1 LAYQIKG
8 GQKYHGAGR
17 LGFMKILD
25 ALKYYASAGSYMMK
39 LNLQGQMEYPSFL
52 IGWFLSNMLQFGVGF
67 GTLRVITIQFQ
78 NINGWEFNQIAFLY
92 GLGIISHA
100 LSVIIFIQ
108 TWYIDGLVIHGEFDR
123 MLLRPMNI
131 YFQFCF
137 HYINLI
143 GLTDML
149 PGIIIFIY
157 GAVTVGFTASILN
170 ISSVILVIIGATM
183 IRGGIYTLVGSVGFW
198 TKGTRSLT
206 TATEN
211 IFVKSIM
218 YPMTIY
224 NRTIQAIFTFLLPVG
239 FISFYPASG
248 FLGKDAGF
256 EFPGYV
262 PLWTLGTGILVMVI
276 AWRVFNM
283 GLKRYDSAGN

>member
-1 LAYQIKG
+1 
-8 GQKYHGAGR
+8 
-17 LGFMKILD
+17 
-25 ALKYYASAGSYMMK
+25 MK

-52 IGWFLSNMLQFGVGF
+52 IGWFLSNMLQFGVGL
-67 GTLRVITIQFQ
+67 GTLKVITIQFQ
-78 NINGWEFNQIAFLY
+78 NINGWEFNQIAFMY

-100 LSVIIFIQ
+100 LSIIIFIQ
-108 TWYIDGLVIHGEFDR
+108 TWYIDGLVIYGGFDR
-123 MLLRPMNI
+123 MLLRPMNV

-137 HYINLI
+137 DYINLI

-157 GAVTVGFTASILN
+157 GAISVAFKVSFLN
-170 ISSVILVIIGATM
+170 IISVMLVIAGATM
-183 IRGGIYTLVGSVGFW
+183 IRGGIYTLVGSIGFW
-198 TKGTRSLT
+198 TKSTRSLT

-239 FISFYPASG
+239 FIAFYPASA

-256 EFPGYV
+256 EFPGSV
-262 PLWTLGTGILVMVI
+262 PLWTLGVGILVMII
-276 AWRVFNM
+276 AWRVFSI
-283 GLKRYDSAGN
+283 GLKHYDSAGN